1 VGPDGRSRVESHACD
16 HAYMSEQGVTIVV
29 TRTVKA
35 GRETDYEAWLRGVGE
50 VAGRYR
56 GHLGI
61 TVFRPRAGSRDYTF
75 VFRFDT
81 EENLSAWE
89 SSSERAEWVARAKE
103 MCERTKVERHTGL
116 ETWFANPDA
125 PALMPPRWKM
135 VVVSWSVAF
144 PLIQIFARTIGTVDL
159 PPLLRGALVG
169 LAMVLT
175 MTYAAMPWATRM
187 LRGWLYR
194 PH

>member
-1 VGPDGRSRVESHACD
+1 
-16 HAYMSEQGVTIVV
+16 MQEQGVTIVV
-29 TRTVKA
+29 TRTVKV
-35 GRETDYEAWLRGVGE
+35 GREPDYEAWLRGIAE

-61 TVFRPRAGSRDYTF
+61 TIFRPRAGSRDYTF
-75 VFRFDT
+75 VYRFDT
-81 EENLSAWE
+81 EDNLSVWE
-89 SSSERAEWVARAKE
+89 RSAERAEWIARAME
-103 MCERTKVERHTGL
+103 MCERTAVQRLTGL

-125 PALMPPRWKM
+125 LVAMPPRWKM
-135 VVVSWSVAF
+135 VVVTWGVAF
-144 PLIQIFARTIGTVDL
+144 PLIQFYLRTIGTVSL
-159 PPLLRGALVG
+159 PPLVRGVLVS

-175 MTYAAMPWATRM
+175 MTYLAMPWATRL